1 MLLFCAACCTALA
14 HAPIDIVLTQATWAT
29 PNIIRVPFNLTGTL
43 ITVRAR
49 VDTLEGN
56 FFFDTG
62 ASGLVLN
69 NRHFGPTMRS
79 ATQGAGSV
87 TGKVRVNGQ
96 KSIDTLQLDNL
107 IVKKIKGDLV
117 DLSHIEIAKKI
128 DIVGLLGFE
137 VFKDFEILLDYSNS
151 LLVLIRLD
159 AKGAP
164 IAPIPSWEYQPVGSF
179 SLDIAGHIA
188 MVRLEFGN
196 KKKWFGLDSGA
207 EQNLL
212 NHLAGK
218 RFLKE
223 HFEIRK
229 RVKLRG
235 AGKESIEVLTGLLL
249 HAQLDT
255 FTIKPMATI
264 LTNLDEINAA
274 YNTNLEG
281 ILGYEFLSQRVM
293 SINIKRK
300 KLTVYTKGPQ
310 P

>member
-1 MLLFCAACCTALA
+1 
-14 HAPIDIVLTQATWAT
+14 
-29 PNIIRVPFNLTGTL
+29 
-43 ITVRAR
+43 
-49 VDTLEGN
+49 
-56 FFFDTG
+56 
-62 ASGLVLN
+62 
-69 NRHFGPTMRS
+69 
-79 ATQGAGSV
+79 
-87 TGKVRVNGQ
+87 
-96 KSIDTLQLDNL
+96 
-107 IVKKIKGDLV
+107 
-117 DLSHIEIAKKI
+117 
-128 DIVGLLGFE
+128 
-137 VFKDFEILLDYSNS
+137 
-151 LLVLIRLD
+151 
-159 AKGAP
+159 
-164 IAPIPSWEYQPVGSF
+164 
-179 SLDIAGHIA
+179 